1 MQKSARETG
10 VPVRKC
16 ESTAARIPSDRVAGF
31 ADKQRFTMS
40 SKAIAYRCT
49 TSKRERSIAFYNRV
63 P

>member
-10 VPVRKC
+10 VPARKC
-16 ESTAARIPSDRVAGF
+16 ESKAARILSDRVADF
-31 ADKQRFTMS
+31 ADKQRLTMS
-40 SKAIAYRCT
+40 SKAIAYHRT